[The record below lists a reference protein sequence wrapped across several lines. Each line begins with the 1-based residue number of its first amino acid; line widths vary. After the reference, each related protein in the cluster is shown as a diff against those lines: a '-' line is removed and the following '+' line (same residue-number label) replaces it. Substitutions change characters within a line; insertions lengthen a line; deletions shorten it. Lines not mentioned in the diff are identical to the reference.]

1 MLGFSDPPSPNFE
14 CVSYKPFPQYNYPRK
29 RALNLNLLIRIF
41 IGRNMIL
48 GDAIAI

>member
-1 MLGFSDPPSPNFE
+1 MGFLTPPH
-14 CVSYKPFPQYNYPRK
+14 PFLNVCPLKTVPSTIRTK
-29 RALNLNLLIRIF
+29 GVNLNLLIRIF